1 MNAAA
6 LIASR
11 RALVFDLD
19 GTLADTVTDLWLA
32 LNAALRDCGL
42 ADVEAGLVR
51 ASLHGGLDGT
61 AQAAL
66 LLLRADS
73 AALPQL
79 CRLYAEHYRARAHES
94 SSLYAGVREL
104 LDVCRVREVALAVC
118 TNKSR
123 SEALALLSKLGIA
136 DHFACVIGGDT
147 AARPKPHPAPLIEAL
162 HALGCEAHQ
171 ALLIG
176 DSHVDAQCACSAGV
190 EFVLHAGGYGGP
202 HELGYPVAARFLR
215 YGELG

>member
-6 LIASR
+6 LIANR

-19 GTLADTVTDLWLA
+19 GTLADTVIDLWLA

-42 ADVEAGLVR
+42 PDVEAGLVR
-51 ASLHGGLDGT
+51 ASLHGGLEGT

-73 AALPQL
+73 AVLPQL
-79 CRLYAEHYRARAHES
+79 SRRYAMHYRWRAHTS

-104 LDVCRVREVALAVC
+104 LDVCRARDVALAVC

-147 AARPKPHPAPLIEAL
+147 AARPKPHPAPLLEAL
-162 HALGCEAHQ
+162 HALGCEAHE

-176 DSHVDAQCACSAGV
+176 DSYVDAQCACSAGV

-215 YGELG
+215 YGELA